1 MEGDGPFGAD
11 EHDGETGDERDGPD
25 LPFRGW
31 VPPDDRLWL
40 HPSEGAGGVRGRT
53 PAGIGGA
60 RDAGAGAR
68 HPYAARRHPLVTVGV
83 AAVAVLSTVA
93 AGFALADVPKP
104 SSTGAFMATDTSV
117 SSPLPSSSGAA
128 ASLPRLA
135 VGMNVV
141 ELANAVRSSLVEVTL
156 RRGSDPMVATG
167 VALPGGT
174 LVMVAAVALLGVTSV
189 GTVTLSGRRENA
201 TMLAADPRAGVGVI
215 RLPGRLPSPRLSLTG
230 DMMPGQLAVS
240 VCLRNATI
248 RGRRVLRPPEPVVSV
263 GMIRSV
269 GTSLDLA
276 GGPAL
281 IDTIAADAPT
291 PGCEFGGVLLDSSG
305 AVAGILAWQQKAGE
319 DLVDY
324 FTPSSLAVGAA
335 SQLASARRVVHG
347 WLGIVGATG
356 PRGVGALVERV
367 LAGSAASKAGLVPG
381 DVVESIDGQPVT
393 SMADLQ
399 ARLYVM
405 PPGSSVSLV
414 VDQGGQQRTVR
425 AVLAA
430 RPG

>member
-1 MEGDGPFGAD
+1 
-11 EHDGETGDERDGPD
+11 
-25 LPFRGW
+25 
-31 VPPDDRLWL
+31 
-40 HPSEGAGGVRGRT
+40 
-53 PAGIGGA
+53 
-60 RDAGAGAR
+60 
-68 HPYAARRHPLVTVGV
+68 
-83 AAVAVLSTVA
+83 
-93 AGFALADVPKP
+93 
-104 SSTGAFMATDTSV
+104 MATDTSV
-117 SSPLPSSSGAA
+117 SSPLPASSGAA
-128 ASLPRLA
+128 VSLPRLA

-174 LVMVAAVALLGVTSV
+174 LVMVAAVALMGVTSV

-215 RLPGRLPSPRLSLTG
+215 RLPGRLPSPRLSLAG
-230 DMMPGQLAVS
+230 EMLPGQLAVS

-269 GTSLDLA
+269 GTSLEVA

-305 AVAGILAWQQKAGE
+305 AVAGILAWQQRVGE

-414 VDQGGQQRTVR
+414 VDQGGQQRTIR
-425 AVLAA
+425 AVLSA